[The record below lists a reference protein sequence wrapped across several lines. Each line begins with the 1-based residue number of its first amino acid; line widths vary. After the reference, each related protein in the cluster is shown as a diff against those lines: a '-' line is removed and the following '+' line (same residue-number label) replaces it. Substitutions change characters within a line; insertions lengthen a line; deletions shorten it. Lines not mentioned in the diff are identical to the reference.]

1 MPINESLLE
10 IREYTGEGYMPV
22 IDYGAWRAAILNYA
36 EELLPHNITHMQRH
50 DETDEVFVLLR
61 GRCILFI
68 GEGDETVTSIFAQD
82 MEPLKMYNVKRSA
95 WHTHT
100 LSRDASVL
108 VVENRDTTVENSPF
122 TDLTPAQTAFL
133 VAETRRLWGETPAG

>member
-36 EELLPHNITHMQRH
+36 EELLPQNITHMQRH

-68 GEGDETVTSIFAQD
+68 GEGDERVTSIFAQD

-100 LSRDASVL
+100 LSEDAMVL
-108 VVENRDTTVENSPF
+108 IVENRDTTVQNSP
-122 TDLTPAQTAFL
+122 TYPLDKAQRKKLVDLSRA
-133 VAETRRLWGETPAG
+133 LW